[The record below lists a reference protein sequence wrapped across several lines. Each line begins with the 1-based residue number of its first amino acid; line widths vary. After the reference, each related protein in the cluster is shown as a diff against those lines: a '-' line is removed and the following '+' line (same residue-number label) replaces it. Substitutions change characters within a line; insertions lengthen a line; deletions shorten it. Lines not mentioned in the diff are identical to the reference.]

1 MTTQPVIAP
10 EVGRIVPVGVPTPPS
25 IKRQKKLSLFDR
37 SILRRALAD
46 SFVKLNPRKMMKNP
60 VMFLVEVGA
69 LLTTV
74 LLIPGLAKTVDYLF
88 QTQITFWLWA
98 TVLFANFAEAVAE
111 GRGKAQAD
119 ALRKAKI
126 ETVARR
132 LVGPALSRPGPTK
145 SRPYVEERV
154 P

>member
-1 MTTQPVIAP
+1 MTAATPLQEVPPRLREPVPGP
-10 EVGRIVPVGVPTPPS
+10 E

-37 SILRRALAD
+37 AILRRALRD
-46 SFVKLNPRKMMKNP
+46 SFAKLSPRKMMKNP

-69 LLTTV
+69 LLTTI
-74 LLIPGLAKTVDYLF
+74 LLFRATNLPF
-88 QTQITFWLWA
+88 QIQITVWLWA

-132 LVGPALSRPGPTK
+132 LFEFGREEKVPASQLHKGDIVI
-145 SRPYVEERV
+145 VE
-154 P
+154 